1 MNVELKHTELRS
13 FGVVTGAITAIL
25 FGVVLPWLLGHAFPW
40 WPWVVGGVLVLSA
53 LVFPAGLR
61 PVYRI
66 WMTFGHALGWIN
78 TRIILGFAYYAIV
91 LPISVVMRLTGRD
104 TMARGFE
111 KESPSYRTPSTDL
124 PKNHFERPF

>member
-1 MNVELKHTELRS
+1 VNVELKHTELRS

>member
-13 FGVVTGAITAIL
+13 FGVVTGAIMAIL

-78 TRIILGFAYYAIV
+78 TRIIL
-91 LPISVVMRLTGRD
+91 
-104 TMARGFE
+104 
-111 KESPSYRTPSTDL
+111 
-124 PKNHFERPF
+124 